1 MPFKLANIEKEKQ
14 EYKDFLNKHPELIPE
29 HERRMREYEFRA
41 KLAEARYNK
50 RCSQKEIGE
59 KTGLSQQAISRIETG
74 AYSTSLS
81 NIMKYLN
88 ALGYTLDI
96 VPIKK
101 QV

>member
-1 MPFKLANIEKEKQ
+1 
-14 EYKDFLNKHPELIPE
+14 
-29 HERRMREYEFRA
+29 MREYEFRA
-41 KLAEARYNK
+41 KLAETRHNK
-50 RCSQKEIGE
+50 KYSQKEIGE

-81 NIMKYLN
+81 SIMKYLD